1 MPVSK
6 KYSDA
11 EVKRAVNL
19 AEGAG
24 TTTAAKELGIPR
36 QTIDQWL
43 QADRA
48 GTLGIETSPQA
59 GMSEAEALRLKD
71 RVRELETELKRV
83 RRDENE
89 LTRVREF
96 IGVTKKQLTEPPK
109 WIPKLRKG
117 VSLPGVPLA
126 MWSDWHLYEVV
137 KSEQVAGIN
146 EFNIDIARQRVKR
159 LVEKI
164 ISLCFKYSH
173 RPEYPGIVVAMLGD
187 MISGF
192 LHDLP
197 ETNQGTIVEQVKGA
211 YEIILQALLTLADK
225 FGRVFV
231 VCIVGNHGRLT
242 FKPRTKNR
250 VQDNIEWMLY
260 GFLQSRLE
268 SDKRFQFYVPEDTE
282 ALFSVVG
289 HRFLA
294 MHGDSTGARGGDG
307 IIGAIGPIVRGEKK
321 VRDVQNLIDL
331 PYDTAILGHYHQKVS
346 LDNVIANPTLKG
358 YDEYVKNVMRARPE
372 RPAQM
377 LLFVHPKY
385 GIADERRI
393 FLDTPKPKTASSF
406 VEWPGEGDKT
416 K

>member
-1 MPVSK
+1 MGEAVPVST
-6 KYSDA
+6 KYSDV
-11 EVKRAVNL
+11 EVKRAVDL
-19 AEGAG
+19 AEKIGANP
-24 TTTAAKELGIPR
+24 AARKLGMSSSSLN
-36 QTIDQWL
+36 DWL
-43 QADRA
+43 QSNSA
-48 GTLGIETSPQA
+48 GTLNLDVSPSS
-59 GMSEAEALRLKD
+59 GMTEAEALRLRD
-71 RVRELETELKRV
+71 RVRELEAELKRV
-83 RRDENE
+83 RREENE
-89 LTRVREF
+89 LARVREF
-96 IGVTKKQLTEPPK
+96 IGITKKQLVDPPK

-137 KSEQVAGIN
+137 RAEQVAGIN
-146 EFNIDIARQRVKR
+146 EFDIDIARKRVKR
-159 LVEKI
+159 LVEKT

-197 ETNQGTIVEQVKGA
+197 ETNQGTIVEQIKGA
-211 YEIILQALLTLADK
+211 YEIILQALLALADK
-225 FGRVFV
+225 FGKVFV
-231 VCIVGNHGRLT
+231 VGIVGNHGRLT
-242 FKPRTKNR
+242 YKPRTKNR
-250 VQDNIEWMLY
+250 VQDNLEWMMY

-268 SDKRFQFYVPEDTE
+268 ADKRFQFYIPPDTE
-282 ALFSVVG
+282 ASFSVVG

-294 MHGDSTGARGGDG
+294 MHGDSTGAKGGDG

-358 YDEYVKNVMRARPE
+358 YDEFAKNVMRARPE

-393 FLDTPKPKTASSF
+393 FLDEPKRKEAAPF
-406 VEWPGEGDKT
+406 VEWPGQ
-416 K
+416 